1 MTKGIGIDIVDV
13 ERMAKRIEKLEFMN
27 LVFTKLE
34 MNYCRT
40 KKHQAQ
46 HFAARFAAKE
56 AYMKALG
63 LGWTSD
69 ADFKE
74 IEIIND
80 ENGAPKMR
88 LSGQT
93 LAYFQNKNL
102 TQVLVT
108 LSHTTSMATAMVVI
122 D

>member
-13 ERMAKRIEKLEFMN
+13 ERMAKRIEKLEFIN
-27 LVFTKLE
+27 LVFTKTE
-34 MNYCRT
+34 IAYCQS
-40 KKHQAQ
+40 KKHKAQ
-46 HFAARFAAKE
+46 HYAARFAAKE
-56 AYMKALG
+56 AYMKSLG

-74 IEIIND
+74 IEITND
-80 ENGAPKMR
+80 ENGAPKME

-93 LAYFQNKNL
+93 LAYFQNKNF

-108 LSHTTSMATAMVVI
+108 LSHTESMATAMVVI